1 MVIFHSYVAVYQRV
15 YIYIRLLTPK
25 APAGSIL
32 LKTREDLL
40 SRVNIQK
47 WEDRFKDTR
56 MECLKNTTKWG
67 PRGHEIAKLV
77 NTTPITWFM
86 VLITN

>member
-1 MVIFHSYVAVYQRV
+1 
-15 YIYIRLLTPK
+15 
-25 APAGSIL
+25 
-32 LKTREDLL
+32 
-40 SRVNIQK
+40 
-47 WEDRFKDTR
+47 

-86 VLITN
+86 VLITNQLLGLTNQLTSLGGPTNCITSLDMGDNRNQTCIARMGLSETGYTDGNVNKDTR